1 VLLLT
6 YKFMND
12 LIKIGIPS
20 KGRLRESVLNIFKKN
35 KLKLIS
41 KRGDRDLFGSVKGN
55 KNIQIIY
62 LHAREIIER
71 LADKSLD
78 MGFSGLDLLK
88 ESEINIQKNIKVFKS
103 YPFGKAT
110 LVVAIPN
117 DFIDIFSMADLEEV
131 AFEFKDKKKRRLR
144 VATKYPNLTREFF
157 YNKGVTQFSL
167 VKSVGSTE
175 VAPFTGSSELITDI
189 TSTGSTLAANNL
201 RIINDGYILKSE
213 LCMMV
218 GKSSFKNKNLQK
230 LAKLLSTKY

>member
-1 VLLLT
+1 M
-6 YKFMND
+6 KD

-20 KGRLRESVLNIFKKN
+20 KGRLRKDVLNIFKKN

-41 KRGDRDLFGSVKGN
+41 KRGDRDLFGSVKGK

-71 LADKSLD
+71 LADKSKSLD

-103 YPFGKAT
+103 YPYGKAT
-110 LVVAIPN
+110 LVVAIPE

-157 YNKGVTQFSL
+157 YSKGVTQFSI
-167 VKSVGSTE
+167 VKSIGSTE
-175 VAPFTGSSELITDI
+175 ISPFTGSSELITDI

-218 GKSSFKNKNLQK
+218 GKSSLKNKELQK